1 MSRSHPAG
9 FKYELFLSLE
19 LNKRIEFL
27 FQLGLS
33 LMLSAVLLENQE
45 VSYSTR
51 MSLPVVYMRF
61 SFYLEQTSDAALIAA
76 TAYLDLFLR
85 SITDANLM
93 KVFLKF
99 ILVERSDGVPILELL
114 VSRIAQESQV
124 EYCRNIV
131 LSKLC

>member
-9 FKYELFLSLE
+9 FKNELFLSLE
-19 LNKRIEFL
+19 INKRIELL
-27 FQLGLS
+27 FQLGLT

-61 SFYLEQTSDAALIAA
+61 SLYLGQTSDAALIAA

>member
-19 LNKRIEFL
+19 INKRIELL
-27 FQLGLS
+27 FQLGLT

-61 SFYLEQTSDAALIAA
+61 SLYLGQTSDAALIAA

>member
-19 LNKRIEFL
+19 INKRIELL

-61 SFYLEQTSDAALIAA
+61 SLYLGQTSDAALIAA